1 MLSEANIALAPPTMK
16 GIAAAAVIV
25 PKDGDDEKSCVAQN
39 QIALPSQVQFIETK
53 WQWQ

>member
-25 PKDGDDEKSCVAQN
+25 PKDGDDEKSCVAQ
-39 QIALPSQVQFIETK
+39 SQNISLHKFNFVRAK
-53 WQWQ
+53 